1 MEKELLKFITC
12 GSVDDGKSTLIGHLL
27 YDAKLIFA
35 DQERALELDSKVG
48 AAGGGIDYSLLL
60 DGLMAEREQ
69 GITIDVAYRYFSTEK
84 RSFIVADTPGHEE
97 YTRNM
102 AVGASFADLAVILV
116 DAEKG
121 VLVQT
126 RRHTRICNLMGIKYF
141 IFAVNKMDLVD
152 YDKKV
157 FDNIRRDI
165 RALMS
170 EFEYEE
176 VTILP
181 VCATI
186 GDNVTEP
193 SKNMH
198 WYQGRPLLS
207 VLERSNAGRESHAET
222 DVFTMSVQRVCRP
235 DHTFRG
241 FQGQISTGRVSV
253 GDTLMVLPG
262 MQTAGVSSIYVTDKE
277 SESAQAGQPVTVC
290 LDKEIDVSRGNV
302 LLCVEKN
309 DPSAGE
315 TDPENN
321 AVTDIQSEVMKE
333 CGIEVTDTFDVT
345 ILWMDENPLIC
356 GRNYHLQ
363 IASALVPV
371 TVTKVHYAIDVNTG
385 EHVMKENAECN
396 DLVYCR
402 LHAGVPIAVTLFE
415 RNKDLGGFIMI
426 DRVSHATSACGTLQK
441 LLSQGSNI
449 FWQELDISRQMRENS
464 LGQKAKTVWF
474 TGLSGSGKSTVANM
488 LEKKLHAKGMHTML
502 LDGDNIRMGLCK
514 DLGFTEADRVENIR
528 RIAEVAHLM
537 NEAGLIV
544 LCSFISPMSRDRRN
558 ARSIIGDDFIEVFV
572 DTPLEEC
579 EKRDVKGLYKKA
591 REGKIQNF
599 TGISSPFEAPENPEV
614 HLYTMSQSPEE
625 CADAILKAMEE

>member
-48 AAGGGIDYSLLL
+48 ATGGQIDYSLLL

-121 VLVQT
+121 VLPQT
-126 RRHTRICNLMGIKYF
+126 RRHTRICGLMGIRYF
-141 IFAVNKMDLVD
+141 VFAVNKMDLVG
-152 YDKKV
+152 YDKKT
-157 FDNIRRDI
+157 FDQIRKAI
-165 RALMS
+165 RSLMA

-181 VCATI
+181 VSATV

-193 SKNMH
+193 SKNMY

-207 VLERSNAGRESHAET
+207 VLERSNAGSQSRSET

-241 FQGQISTGRVSV
+241 FQGQISTGRLSV
-253 GDTLMVLPG
+253 GDQICVLPG
-262 MQTAGVSSIYVTDKE
+262 MQQAGVSELYMTNEKREQV
-277 SESAQAGQPVTVC
+277 SAGEPVTIC
-290 LDKEIDVSRGNV
+290 LDREIDVSRGDV
-302 LLCVEKN
+302 LIKVSGGNKETQ
-309 DPSAGE
+309 DGAADDQEIAG
-315 TDPENN
+315 
-321 AVTDIQSEVMKE
+321 IH
-333 CGIEVTDTFDVT
+333 VTDTIDVNL
-345 ILWMDENPLIC
+345 LWMDEQPLVC

-363 IASALVPV
+363 LASSLVPV
-371 TVTKVHYAIDVNTG
+371 TVTRIHYGVDVNTG
-385 EHVMKENAECN
+385 EHTQQENAVCN
-396 DLVYCR
+396 DLVNCR
-402 LHAGVPIAVTLFE
+402 LHTGNPIAVSLFE
-415 RNKDLGGFIMI
+415 RNKDMGAFIMI
-426 DRVSHATSACGTLQK
+426 DRVTHATSACGTVQK
-441 LLSQGSNI
+441 IHSQGSNI
-449 FWQELDISRQMRENS
+449 FWQELDISREMRENA
-464 LGQKAKTVWF
+464 LGQKAKTIWF
-474 TGLSGSGKSTVANM
+474 TGLSGSGKSTIANV
-488 LEKKLHAKGMHTML
+488 LEKKLHAMGCHTML

-514 DLGFTEADRVENIR
+514 DLGFTESDRVENIR

-544 LCSFISPMSRDRRN
+544 LCSFISPIARDRKN
-558 ARSIIGDDFIEVFV
+558 ARSIIGEDFVEVFV

-579 EKRDVKGLYKKA
+579 ERRDVKGLYKKA
-591 REGKIQNF
+591 RAGKIPNF
-599 TGISSPFEAPENPEV
+599 TGISSPFEAPK
-614 HLYTMSQSPEE
+614 SPEIHVKTME
-625 CADAILKAMEE
+625 EEPSACADRILAFLKQKEESENAR